1 VIRVLVVA
9 SSAASRVGLEAIVRG
24 DARFALVGDG
34 ARTGDSSQLARQF
47 HPDVLLME
55 TSEPNRLI
63 RLQPVLQSAA
73 PPGLILLTTPLS
85 RAEIRRAYQNGI
97 RAVLPRDANAAEIA
111 ATIESVANGLAVV
124 TPEDLETLFPGSEVT
139 LEEELAVGEPLTPRE
154 SEVLAMLAEGAGNKQ
169 IATRLRISE
178 HTVKFHVSSIL
189 AKLGAASRTEAVAR
203 GFKEGLVII

>member
-9 SSAASRVGLEAIVRG
+9 SSAASRAGLEGIVRG
-24 DARFALVGDG
+24 DSRFTVVGDG
-34 ARTGDSSQLARQF
+34 VRTADSSQLARRF

-55 TSEPNRLI
+55 TTESSRFTRAL
-63 RLQPVLQSAA
+63 PVMQSAA
-73 PPGLILLTTPLS
+73 PPGVVLLSTPLN
-85 RAEIRRAYQNGI
+85 RAELRRAYQSGI
-97 RAVLPRDANAAEIA
+97 RAVLPRDASTAEVSAA
-111 ATIESVANGLAVV
+111 IESVASGLAVV
-124 TPEDLETLFPGSEVT
+124 TPEDLETLFPSSDMS

>member
-9 SSAASRVGLEAIVRG
+9 SSAALRAGLEAIVHG
-24 DARFALVGDG
+24 NTRFTVVGDG

-47 HPDVLLME
+47 HPEVLLME
-55 TSEPNRLI
+55 TTEPSPLTRFGA
-63 RLQPVLQSAA
+63 VLQSAA
-73 PPGLILLTTPLS
+73 PPGVILLTTPFS
-85 RAEIRRAYQNGI
+85 RAELRRAYQSGI
-97 RAVLPRDANAAEIA
+97 RAVLPHDANATEIA
-111 ATIESVANGLAVV
+111 AAIESVANGFAVV
-124 TPEDLETLFPGSEVT
+124 TTEDLETLFPSSDIS